1 MLIVGHHKLS
11 NLPPHMLSQAALP
24 SPPLLIAF
32 DRLLFTTTGS
42 NIRLYSEGV
51 LSTKNSGCLDVL
63 CQSAIRILARMS
75 EMSDISELS
84 QGCHNCR

>member
-11 NLPPHMLSQAALP
+11 NPSPHMLSQAALP

-51 LSTKNSGCLDVL
+51 LSTKNSGCLD
-63 CQSAIRILARMS
+63 A
-75 EMSDISELS
+75 S
-84 QGCHNCR
+84 QLLEFWPGCLK

>member
-11 NLPPHMLSQAALP
+11 NPPPHMLSQAALP

-51 LSTKNSGCLDVL
+51 LSTKNSGCLDIL
-63 CQSAIRILARMS
+63 RQSWMS